1 MSCTYMHGLR
11 VDISLDFEA
20 DEICN
25 VVAANE
31 MLHAQFQS
39 QENKQTK
46 GGSATVVLLF
56 WPGRQVAQG
65 DKVSCFASGIGWGGP
80 T

>member
-39 QENKQTK
+39 QENKQTNK
-46 GGSATVVLLF
+46 GWQRNSSAIVLAGAT
-56 WPGRQVAQG
+56 GRPRG
-65 DKVSCFASGIGWGGP
+65 
-80 T
+80 